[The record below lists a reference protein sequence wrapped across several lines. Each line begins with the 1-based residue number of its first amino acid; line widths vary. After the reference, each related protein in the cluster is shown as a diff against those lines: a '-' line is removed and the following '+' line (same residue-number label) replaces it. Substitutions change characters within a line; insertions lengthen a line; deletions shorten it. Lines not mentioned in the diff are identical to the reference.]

1 VFGFSIF
8 EVLMIGVVALV
19 AVGPQRL
26 PGMLKT
32 FGAWMRKLRKMT
44 TDVRAQT
51 GIDELLRQEGIHGGL
66 TELRS
71 LVRGHG
77 PPAPAHAPI
86 PYRREDP
93 YAALEIDVTRE
104 YPPEGPDAYGTL
116 PDDLLL
122 PPPPAKAAVPAPVP
136 VPVPAPSAADTSAP
150 IPPAAAP
157 AEPNP
162 APATTEAKLPS

>member
-51 GIDELLRQEGIHGGL
+51 GIDDLLRQEGIHGGL
-66 TELRS
+66 NELRS
-71 LVRGHG
+71 LVRGHAPG
-77 PPAPAHAPI
+77 PAPAPI

-93 YAALEIDVTRE
+93 YASLEIDVTRE
-104 YPPEGPDAYGTL
+104 YPPEGPDAYGAL

-122 PPPPAKAAVPAPVP
+122 PPPPAKP
-136 VPVPAPSAADTSAP
+136 AP
-150 IPPAAAP
+150 IPTAEAP
-157 AEPNP
+157 ASGGAQPPEQRATEAEKAPEP
-162 APATTEAKLPS
+162 AEAKLPS

>member
-51 GIDELLRQEGIHGGL
+51 GIDELLKQEGIHGGL
-66 TELRS
+66 NELRS

-77 PPAPAHAPI
+77 PPAPAPAPI

-93 YAALEIDVTRE
+93 YASLEIDVTRE

-122 PPPPAKAAVPAPVP
+122 PPPPAKAPEKPAPL
-136 VPVPAPSAADTSAP
+136 PSASDTSAP

-157 AEPNP
+157 TEPSP

>member
-51 GIDELLRQEGIHGGL
+51 GIDDLLRQEGIHGGL
-66 TELRS
+66 NELRS
-71 LVRGHG
+71 LVRGHA
-77 PPAPAHAPI
+77 PAPVPAPI

-93 YAALEIDVTRE
+93 YASLEIDVTRE
-104 YPPEGPDAYGTL
+104 YPPEGPDAYGAL

-122 PPPPAKAAVPAPVP
+122 PPPPPK
-136 VPVPAPSAADTSAP
+136 
-150 IPPAAAP
+150 
-157 AEPNP
+157 P
-162 APATTEAKLPS
+162 APAPDPQPEAEQPTEAGAQPTEAVQPAETPNAEPTEAKLSS